1 MNFNP
6 AFKAAGPTVPK
17 GPAAALRHRRAKSK
31 VQRRAFTAPSSST
44 EGWARELKKD
54 VSSVHLAHDQDLL
67 KSCGLWV
74 KEVEGDGACLFR
86 AFADQ
91 LVTDEPDAYAQMRER
106 CVDFMEAHREDFEP
120 FIDAAWLAW
129 DRCSFIAVVA
139 GRGKSLELFLEW
151 SRYLDSRG
159 CHSPVSDNRCIDQE
173 LKLAHAWDC
182 VQRNSK
188 SVQTEDAGDAP
199 RSREAT
205 RDVEVHWRRAR
216 NLSRAG
222 IAMRSL
228 LQEIR
233 EGRARLCESES
244 PVRAVVRVRSWSD
257 ASVIPCPEGIQQKH
271 MEACR
276 KLQSEVFNLRSIAP
290 GLRLPQAVRTDGS
303 GPARTVNVMG
313 HLLDDVRS
321 KQTES
326 VYSTDW
332 TREDFEGYCSRMRQK
347 CTWGGHVEVQAL
359 ARLNGVNAV
368 IYQPSQASGKPDQIL
383 RSAVEIIASSE
394 DARCV
399 QLSFHPT
406 HHAGQHYNSVR
417 CCTDDGSGAAELIS
431 FGEIKRRIEETLRP
445 KECAVSDEVED
456 GRAPKGDDSA

>member
-1 MNFNP
+1 MADGGYGGSAPSLDSLFRGKAKKKIKPMNFNP

-17 GPAAALRHRRAKSK
+17 GPAAALRPMSGS
-31 VQRRAFTAPSSST
+31 AFTAPSSST
-44 EGWARELKKD
+44 EGWARELKK
-54 VSSVHLAHDQDLL
+54 DQDLL

-120 FIDAAWLAW
+120 FIDDKNSSWAANRACHSHLQ
-129 DRCSFIAVVA
+129 
-139 GRGKSLELFLEW
+139 
-151 SRYLDSRG
+151 G

-188 SVQTEDAGDAP
+188 SVQTEDNGDVP

-244 PVRAVVRVRSWSD
+244 PVRAAVRVRSWSD
-257 ASVIPCPEGIQQKH
+257 ATVIPCPEGIHQKH
-271 MEACR
+271 AEASASSSSHGWQR
-276 KLQSEVFNLRSIAP
+276 ARQL
-290 GLRLPQAVRTDGS
+290 
-303 GPARTVNVMG
+303 ARTVNVMG

-332 TREDFEGYCSRMRQK
+332 TRVPHSSSPAARAHWHRLRSAADTGQVFQNMLNGVRSRHTEEDFEGYCSRMRQK

-383 RSAVEIIASSE
+383 R
-394 DARCV
+394 
-399 QLSFHPT
+399 
-406 HHAGQHYNSVR
+406 
-417 CCTDDGSGAAELIS
+417 
-431 FGEIKRRIEETLRP
+431 
-445 KECAVSDEVED
+445 
-456 GRAPKGDDSA
+456 